1 MSPTARFHFST
12 FDVTRQVFLHT
23 RLSYGL
29 VNLKPIVPGH
39 VLVVP
44 RRVVPRLADLTPQE
58 ITDVFETVRRVGQVV
73 EKAYKGSALTIA
85 CQDGPAAGQSV
96 PHVHVHVIPRRWE
109 DFGGRNDDVY
119 PALEAHEEE
128 LGQGLKGEGRRRS
141 GALKVDDEGRQAR
154 SVEEMEKEALWLR
167 GMFPESTDT

>member
-1 MSPTARFHFST
+1 FST
-12 FDVTRQVFLHT
+12 FDVTRQVFFHT

-44 RRVVPRLADLTPQE
+44 RRTVPRLADLTGE
-58 ITDVFETVRRVGQVV
+58 EMTDVFETVRRVGQVV
-73 EKAYKGSALTIA
+73 EKAYKGQALSIA

-96 PHVHVHVIPRRWE
+96 PHVHVHILPRRFE

-119 PALEAHEEE
+119 PALEAHEA
-128 LGQGLKGEGRRRS
+128 GLGEGL
-141 GALKVDDEGRQAR
+141 GAPARGGEGKRNGLRVDDEGREAR
-154 SVEEMEKEALWLR
+154 GVQEMEEEALWLK
-167 GMFPESTDT
+167 GMF